1 MYAIS
6 SNNVKFL
13 NLPIPYLYAGHNGR
27 GSNIGG
33 SNTGHISAYWVLLI
47 AGVTSIMEII
57 GPEINTL
64 GHVRYYQLVRQCG
77 DASHIASQ
85 CSQIP
90 DIISLFAT
98 KPKS

>member
-1 MYAIS
+1 
-6 SNNVKFL
+6 
-13 NLPIPYLYAGHNGR
+13 
-27 GSNIGG
+27 
-33 SNTGHISAYWVLLI
+33 
-47 AGVTSIMEII
+47 MEII

-64 GHVRYYQLVRQCG
+64 GPVRYYQLVRQCG
-77 DASHIASQ
+77 DASQIASQ